1 MIFYISVWAIVTI
14 LVVVYMLHITRN
26 TLNNIDNAYD
36 THRLEI
42 ENMYN
47 KLNDKEK
54 VLLSDID
61 TLEAIKNYNEKRLQ
75 IVEKLYGK
83 DYNKPSKRIKEHE

>member
-26 TLNNIDNAYD
+26 TLNNIDDAYD

-61 TLEAIKNYNEKRLQ
+61 KLEAIKNYNEKRLQ

-83 DYNKPSKRIKEHE
+83 DYNKPSKRNKEHE

>member
-83 DYNKPSKRIKEHE
+83 DYNKPSKRNKEHE